1 MKKILTFALCGL
13 SVLAAGAQKTTVE
26 QAKKLAGKLDKI
38 EEARNLIIQAIQNPE
53 TANQA
58 DTYYIGGKVEWDAFD
73 KNMNNM
79 AINPEK
85 VNPLEMG
92 MDLLNGFDLFMKV
105 FELDQLPN
113 EKGEVKPKYTKD
125 LQKKIVGKADD
136 FFQAGSLFFETK
148 QFPLA
153 YDAFMIYGDLPEMK
167 ELGAAAPAMA
177 DTVRAVAYFNAGLSA
192 WSAGNVNDA
201 AGAFKK
207 ARENN
212 YTDPNACLYEI
223 ACWQNIQQSDSTRL
237 NEAMNNIYGAAMAG
251 YEKFGIEQPVFITN
265 MVNTMVNSDRNNDAL
280 ALVNDA
286 ISKNPDS
293 AVMYGLRGFV
303 YDRMENDDAAL
314 ADYIR
319 AAEMPDVD
327 HETLKNASRKLFKI
341 GQNKLNEINY
351 GDPNTPQLKAQL
363 KNDYFVKAKAYAD
376 KAKQL
381 KPDDTAVD
389 YILENIDYVMSQL
402 N

>member
-1 MKKILTFALCGL
+1 
-13 SVLAAGAQKTTVE
+13 
-26 QAKKLAGKLDKI
+26 
-38 EEARNLIIQAIQNPE
+38 
-53 TANQA
+53 
-58 DTYYIGGKVEWDAFD
+58 
-73 KNMNNM
+73 
-79 AINPEK
+79 
-85 VNPLEMG
+85 
-92 MDLLNGFDLFMKV
+92 
-105 FELDQLPN
+105 
-113 EKGEVKPKYTKD
+113 
-125 LQKKIVGKADD
+125 
-136 FFQAGSLFFETK
+136 
-148 QFPLA
+148 
-153 YDAFMIYGDLPEMK
+153 
-167 ELGAAAPAMA
+167 
-177 DTVRAVAYFNAGLSA
+177 
-192 WSAGNVNDA
+192 
-201 AGAFKK
+201 
-207 ARENN
+207 
-212 YTDPNACLYEI
+212 
-223 ACWQNIQQSDSTRL
+223 
-237 NEAMNNIYGAAMAG
+237 MAG